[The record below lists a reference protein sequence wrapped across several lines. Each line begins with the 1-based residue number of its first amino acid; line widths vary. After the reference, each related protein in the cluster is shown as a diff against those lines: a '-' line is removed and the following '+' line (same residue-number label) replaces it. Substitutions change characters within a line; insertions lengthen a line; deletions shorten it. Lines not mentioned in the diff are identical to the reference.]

1 MKVNTIPGASY
12 ALTCTAACTVQAIL
26 GGASPLTL
34 LETGNSGQYIF
45 VAPTDAVEVSDEHA
59 LVTQTFKAAAPG
71 SSARGGAQVSNQA
84 ENCDVETLP

>member
-26 GGASPLTL
+26 GDASPLTL

-71 SSARGGAQVSNQA
+71 LSARGGGQESHQAQSCN
-84 ENCDVETLP
+84 VEILP